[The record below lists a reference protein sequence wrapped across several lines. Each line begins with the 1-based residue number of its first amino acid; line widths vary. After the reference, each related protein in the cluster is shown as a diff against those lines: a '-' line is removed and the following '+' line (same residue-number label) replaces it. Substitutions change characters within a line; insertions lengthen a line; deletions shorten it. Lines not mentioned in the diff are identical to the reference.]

1 MSARAVT
8 ALVAALALTGCADL
22 ESGDEEE
29 GYHPATVEEIAGSD
43 VARVTLTDDAARRI
57 ALETEAVAGGSGRMS
72 VPYAAL
78 VYDGDGAAWVY
89 VEDGTLSFVRHP
101 VDVRRVDGDRV
112 VVGEGLAATDRVAT
126 TGATELY
133 GAERGIDGSH

>member
-1 MSARAVT
+1 VTPRAAA
-8 ALVAALALTGCADL
+8 ALLAALALAGCA
-22 ESGDEEE
+22 EVGGGDEEE
-29 GYHPATVEEIAGSD
+29 GYHPATVEEVPGSD
-43 VARVTLTDDAARRI
+43 VARVTLTEDAARRI
-57 ALETEAVAGGSGRMS
+57 ALETEPVGGASGRAS

-89 VEDGTLSFVRHP
+89 VEEDPLSFVRHA

-112 VVGEGLAATDRVAT
+112 LVGDALAGTERVAT